1 MEVSVSHSWCVYK
14 QEQIAQ
20 ISDQHLNLV
29 SLKAKTIKGY
39 QRILRLNP
47 SSETSIPA
55 LKSTTKSGKEM
66 F

>member
-14 QEQIAQ
+14 QDQIAQ

-39 QRILRLNP
+39 QRILRLNH
-47 SSETSIPA
+47 SSERQLLLFKA
-55 LKSTTKSGKEM
+55 LKCTKT
-66 F
+66 